1 MKALILCA
9 GKGTRLRPLTFTN
22 AKQLIP
28 VANKPVILYSIENI
42 KNSGIK
48 DIGIVVNSENR
59 EAFQEKLGDGSD
71 YGIKITYILQQEPKG
86 LAHAVRISKDYI
98 KDEPFMLYLG
108 DNLIFE
114 DIKEYSEKFLKDDCS
129 ASILLTPVPNPS
141 QFGIA
146 VLDDHG
152 NIMKVVEKPKDPP
165 SNFAII
171 GVYFFRKEI
180 FEAIENI
187 KPSWRGEYEITDAI
201 EYLVEN
207 GKKVRAHVIYGW
219 WKDMGRPEDLSEAN
233 RRLLEKLSR
242 RKILGNVDDI
252 KNVYGVVEIGEN
264 SEIVNSQI
272 RGPVIIGKNT
282 VIKDSYIGP
291 YTSIGNNVF
300 IQSSEIENSIVMDN
314 TTIINID
321 RRIDNSIIGSNAKLV
336 KTDTRPRVLRFVI
349 GDYSSFYHS
358 E

>member
-1 MKALILCA
+1 MKALILCG
-9 GKGTRLRPLTFTN
+9 GKGTRLRPLTFAN

-42 KNSGIK
+42 RNAGIK
-48 DIGIVVNSENR
+48 DIGIVVNNENKR
-59 EAFQEKLGDGSD
+59 SFEEKLGDGSQ
-71 YGIKITYILQQEPKG
+71 YEVNITYILQEEAKG
-86 LAHAVRISKDYI
+86 LAHAVKVAEGFL

-114 DIKEYSEKFLKDDCS
+114 DLGEYVRNFLNDNCS

-146 VLDDHG
+146 ILDEQG
-152 NIMKVVEKPKDPP
+152 NIVKVMEKPKSPP
-165 SNFAII
+165 SNLAII
-171 GVYFFRKEI
+171 GVYFFKNEI
-180 FEAIENI
+180 FEGINNI

-201 EYLVEN
+201 EYLIEK
-207 GKKVRAHVIYGW
+207 GKKVKPHVIYSW

-233 RRLLEKLSR
+233 RRILEKMTS
-242 RKILGNVDDI
+242 RKILGDVDNI
-252 KNVYGVVEIGEN
+252 KNIYGIVEIGEN

-291 YTSIGNNVF
+291 YTSIGNNVS
-300 IQSSEIENSIVMDN
+300 IQSSEIENSIIMDN
-314 TTIINID
+314 TTIINIEK
-321 RRIDNSIIGSNAKLV
+321 RIDNSIIGSNAKLI
-336 KTDTRPRVLRFVI
+336 KINSRPRVLKFVI
-349 GDYSSFYHS
+349 GDYSSFYYS
-358 E
+358 D

>member
-9 GKGTRLRPLTFTN
+9 GKGTRLRPLTFSN

-42 KNSGIK
+42 RNAGIK
-48 DIGIVVNSENR
+48 EIGIVVNTENKMSF
-59 EAFQEKLGDGSD
+59 EDKLGDGSE
-71 YGIKITYILQQEPKG
+71 YEVKITYILQEEPKG
-86 LAHAVRISKDYI
+86 LAHAVGISRNYLKD
-98 KDEPFMLYLG
+98 DPFMLYLG

-114 DIKEYSEKFLKDDCS
+114 NLKKYTQKFLKDDCS

-146 VLDDHG
+146 VLNEQG
-152 NIMKVVEKPKDPP
+152 NIVKVVEKPKNPP

-171 GVYFFRKEI
+171 GVYFFKKEI
-180 FEAIENI
+180 FEAIDNI

-201 EYLVEN
+201 EYLIEN
-207 GKKVRAHVIYGW
+207 EKKVRSHVIYGW

-233 RRLLEKLSR
+233 RQILEKMAS
-242 RKILGNVDDI
+242 RKILGNVDDM
-252 KNVYGVVEIGEN
+252 KNIYGIVEVGEN

-300 IQSSEIENSIVMDN
+300 IQASEIENSIVMDN
-314 TTIINID
+314 TTIINIEK
-321 RRIDNSIIGSNAKLV
+321 RIDNSIIGSNAKLV
-336 KTDTRPRVLRFVI
+336 RSDIRPRVLRFVI
-349 GDYSSFYHS
+349 GDYSSFHYS